1 MDKKENKNMT
11 TTKIQG
17 TDFTYN
23 KEKHYEKDGHI
34 YCKVCNERIDSKP
47 IPFFNN
53 TLFIPRSACKCD
65 RERKEQEEIRKTY
78 ETRWT

>member
-1 MDKKENKNMT
+1 MDKKENKNMI

-23 KEKHYEKDGHI
+23 KEIHYEKDGHI
-34 YCKVCNERIDSKP
+34 YCKTCNERIDSKP

-53 TLFIPRSACKCD
+53 ILFIPRAACKYD
-65 RERKEQEEIRKTY
+65 RDRKRTN
-78 ETRWT
+78 